1 MWGVRADVECCRN
14 AGAVGSGFCRNGLK
28 INLNMAREIKRIQV
42 KDQQQAAVI
51 INRLSQQYEMK
62 SDTTRHQFHVSNG
75 RYAAYYDVEEG
86 VVKMEAIHP
95 GVTEEEIKEFLMEF
109 PPFF

>member
-1 MWGVRADVECCRN
+1 
-14 AGAVGSGFCRNGLK
+14 
-28 INLNMAREIKRIQV
+28 MAREIKRIQV

-51 INRLSQQYEMK
+51 INQLSQQYELK
-62 SDTTRHQFHVSNG
+62 SDTARHQLHVSNG
-75 RYAAYYDVEEG
+75 RYAAFYDAEEG

-95 GVTEEEIKEFLMEF
+95 GVTEEEIREFLMEF